1 MCLYH
6 FRMWIIIFFLHFKC
20 LSSAGHLIRPLSWSA
35 NKKKTEKK
43 IFNSRPTKFCS
54 SLDFWSNFHSNSFS
68 LFVRSIWLWSS
79 AEDKKN
85 RKYHFNDKQD
95 HRSETSITDII
106 RLFGFNILLL
116 VGADQTNHRSDL
128 HTHIHTGKEINGL
141 SSFHSYTTIQQSKI
155 HLFKYT
161 IKINNFFV
169 SFFSLVISLYT
180 RSSGT
185 RKNSEERRKSEERVN
200 KLQLCVIVKMP
211 IWYRSVVARAQEKQQ
226 K

>member
-6 FRMWIIIFFLHFKC
+6 FRMWIIIFYLHFKC
-20 LSSAGHLIRPLSWSA
+20 LSSAGHLIRPFSWSA
-35 NKKKTEKK
+35 NKKKKTEKK

-68 LFVRSIWLWSS
+68 LFVCSIWLWSS
-79 AEDKKN
+79 AEDKIY

-128 HTHIHTGKEINGL
+128 HTHIHRQRDERPFQLPLIHND
-141 SSFHSYTTIQQSKI
+141 TTI
-155 HLFKYT
+155 KYPFVQ
-161 IKINNFFV
+161 IYNKNEQFFCII
-169 SFFSLVISLYT
+169 FF
-180 RSSGT
+180 RSSYLYILGLRVLGRA
-185 RKNSEERRKSEERVN
+185 RKREERVKKEWTN
-200 KLQLCVIVKMP
+200 YNCV
-211 IWYRSVVARAQEKQQ
+211 
-226 K
+226 